1 MTVKIKC
8 KGTTLEQ
15 DIAGTTYV
23 AIAQV
28 IDIDLPDM
36 EMETF
41 EADTLDNTDAGIP
54 YFATGRT
61 EGGSFSANIF
71 FDPKDTS
78 HIEWMSYLSVTG
90 VIDGAAAADR
100 EYEVSM
106 RLTFA
111 NPATPTA
118 SEWAWVCAGISMGA
132 TVALGD
138 GLKASIGGKLKGIP
152 TFTSNV

>member
-8 KGTTLEQ
+8 KGTVLEQ
-15 DIAGTTYV
+15 DLAGITYV
-23 AIAQV
+23 AVAQ
-28 IDIDLPDM
+28 IISIDLPDM

-61 EGGSFSANIF
+61 EGGSFSAEIF
-71 FDPKDTS
+71 YDPKDTS
-78 HIEWMSYLSVTG
+78 HIEWTGYLSTVG
-90 VIDGAAAADR
+90 VIDGTDVGDR
-100 EYEVSM
+100 KYEVSM
-106 RLTFA
+106 RITFS
-111 NPATPTA
+111 NPSTPTA
-118 SEWAWVCAGISMGA
+118 SEWTWVCAGVSLGG

-138 GLKASIGGKLKGIP
+138 GLKASIGGKLTKIP